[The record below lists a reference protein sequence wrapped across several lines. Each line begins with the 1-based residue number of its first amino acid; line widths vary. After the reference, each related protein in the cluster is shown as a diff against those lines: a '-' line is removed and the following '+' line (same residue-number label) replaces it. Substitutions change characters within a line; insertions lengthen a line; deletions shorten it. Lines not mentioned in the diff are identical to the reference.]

1 MTFAEY
7 IKDKAFLLALHLS
20 CMFLLF
26 GFLLATE
33 YPAEFCVL
41 IAVCWALIASAFFR
55 VDYCRRRS
63 YFSEMSKILEQMDQ
77 RYLLGEMMRDSLR
90 LEDRLYREMIRSSN
104 KSVIEKI
111 RAAEQE
117 KKDYREFIES
127 WVHEVK
133 APITGI
139 SLICGNDR
147 GEIAGKIQL
156 ENSKIENCVDMAL
169 YYARSDEV
177 YKDYMVRN
185 TDLSEVVSDIFV
197 KNKHLLIQNGV
208 QAEVDCRHSVYTDG
222 KWISFI
228 LNQLVQNSVKYKKD
242 GGEKIL
248 VFTRKREKS
257 VELILKDDG
266 IGIKKE
272 DMPRIFEKGFTG
284 SNGRKTA
291 RSTGMG
297 LYLCKNL
304 CGKLGIEI
312 EISSSEGEGTRAVL
326 KFPVGEYYAREG
338 NKKIERDNK
347 EPLEGLE

>member
-41 IAVCWALIASAFFR
+41 IAVCWVLIASALFG
-55 VDYCRRRS
+55 VGYYRRRS

-139 SLICGNDR
+139 SLICRNNP

-185 TDLSEVVSDIFV
+185 TDLSEVVSDILVLIQLFV
-197 KNKHLLIQNGV
+197 KGEHGFAV
-208 QAEVDCRHSVYTDG
+208 QRV
-222 KWISFI
+222 
-228 LNQLVQNSVKYKKD
+228 
-242 GGEKIL
+242 
-248 VFTRKREKS
+248 
-257 VELILKDDG
+257 
-266 IGIKKE
+266 
-272 DMPRIFEKGFTG
+272 
-284 SNGRKTA
+284 
-291 RSTGMG
+291 
-297 LYLCKNL
+297 
-304 CGKLGIEI
+304 
-312 EISSSEGEGTRAVL
+312 
-326 KFPVGEYYAREG
+326 VG
-338 NKKIERDNK
+338 DQ
-347 EPLEGLE
+347 